1 MFGLRKV
8 LGPIVLAAIFFAL
21 ASLASYFYNSDQA
34 KQADINNNS
43 LFQKGK
49 VVLNV
54 VLNTSGSMA
63 DSNVE
68 RNTGFSNKMV
78 DTARNFIE
86 TTDWRGIISG
96 TKTVKESMP
105 DNIINYSVTND
116 TTAAN
121 TINDVKDIAM
131 EITSSAAPVL
141 DPNNEAPGFFSKLIT
156 SLKEEWEKIRDDASY
171 SNPEA
176 ETIFNVKNGEED
188 KTSATTKSLNE

>member
-8 LGPIVLAAIFFAL
+8 LSPIILAAAFFAL
-21 ASLASYFYNSDQA
+21 ASLASYFYSSDQA
-34 KQADINNNS
+34 KQTDINNSS
-43 LFQKGK
+43 LLQKGK
-49 VVLNV
+49 AVLNV

-68 RNTGFSNKMV
+68 RNTGFGNKMV

-86 TTDWRGIISG
+86 TTDWRGVISG
-96 TKTVKESMP
+96 TKTIKESIP
-105 DNIINYSVTND
+105 DNIINYSATND
-116 TTAAN
+116 TTTNN
-121 TINDVKDIAM
+121 TINNVKDIAT

-141 DPNNEAPGFFSKLIT
+141 DPNNEAPGFFSKLIN
-156 SLKEEWEKIRDDASY
+156 SLKEEFQKMRDNASY

-188 KTSATTKSLNE
+188 KTSAVIKSLSE